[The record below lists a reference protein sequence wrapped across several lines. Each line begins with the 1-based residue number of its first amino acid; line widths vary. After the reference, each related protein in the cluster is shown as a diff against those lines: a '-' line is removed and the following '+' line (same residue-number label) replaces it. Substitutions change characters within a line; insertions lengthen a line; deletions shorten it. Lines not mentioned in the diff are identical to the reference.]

1 MHKEARFEDVLCPF
15 NLSLCHTMAK
25 AHPTCVHT
33 VYLEG
38 EGSVSTCMHNQEVYF
53 NSSVKN
59 TISPFIFQVEEEVF
73 NGHPISHQIDTPTK
87 TMYRRWSIEWNMLT

>member
-1 MHKEARFEDVLCPF
+1 MHIEASFEDVLCPF

-38 EGSVSTCMHNQEVYF
+38 EGSVSTYMYSQEVYF
-53 NSSVKN
+53 NSSVKK
-59 TISPFIFQVEEEVF
+59 Q
-73 NGHPISHQIDTPTK
+73 SHHSFCKLKKKSSMVILSATK
-87 TMYRRWSIEWNMLT
+87 